1 MDEARRKE
9 NLVYHKALGIPLQDC
24 PPNHYQFLG
33 IDPAETDAAIIRQA
47 AIQRLQQIKSGDL
60 GEIGEALDR
69 RIRKVAKIIL
79 DPNLRAK
86 YDQQLQSNAKSAA
99 PSAGVTGSSPPNVSP
114 PPETP
119 ESDHTPVSQAP
130 ISQAP
135 DPAAAPTAVAQ
146 VETATSQV
154 PPTNLKVQR
163 AATATQDAADA
174 TPQKFAIKSPM
185 IWGAVALV
193 LLLNVGILAYLF
205 TLIPGESEVAQAD
218 AASPTSEADDTQTEN
233 GNKLYSETSAETSD
247 GSDEPANPELEDEG
261 DASTE
266 EALGGEVVQTAGN
279 LTEKEMGGAAP
290 IPVTKPDEPKLE
302 EDASKPFERLNSEVD
317 LPQIS
322 DATALQTEAITLGVI
337 SSTAVDSLRLEI
349 DSGAADLEANH
360 RFRIEPLQEEGK
372 PIERWSVKVEGA
384 DGTGTDRSV
393 AHFFVDNIRRLR
405 FHWGVGVTFAIAD
418 QLRNSILTCTC
429 DTGRHA
435 IMLRTP
441 GRVAGMPLIL
451 DDRKLEEEIPIS
463 TWPLEENLFFELT
476 AIKNFG
482 SSVTVEPETR
492 KAKLGENIVI
502 YVGPPNSAAR
512 GEIIVSCRKG
522 KDGKVEFSVK
532 PKYRL
537 GDNKKVAELTAP
549 SVSVAI
555 GKLHRLLASM
565 ADEYAGAHAAY
576 PGLLAQMNALNRKK
590 PGSLQEAGAIS
601 RARVQTQG
609 LIDKAEGVIKRAS
622 KQLPESYAALNQLI
636 EAAHLGKRLHGEAE
650 IEYQVG
656 ATTQEGELPLVF
668 GNSQPPP
675 IDKASGFDFVAQDA
689 PAVGFW
695 MILEPFHVVQ
705 LAPGGD
711 LRVFDITGKNVVGK
725 GTWKKERGQI
735 KFSSERGLQES
746 YTMKNGFALVS
757 QSGKILY
764 RKFNR

>member
-1 MDEARRKE
+1 MGEARRKE
-9 NLVYHKALGIPLQDC
+9 DLVYHKVLGIPLKDC
-24 PPNHYQFLG
+24 PPNHYQLLG
-33 IDPAETDAAIIRQA
+33 IDSAETDAAIIRQA
-47 AIQRLQQIKSGDL
+47 AIQRLQQIKLGNL

-79 DPNLRAK
+79 DPNTRAK
-86 YDQQLQSNAKSAA
+86 YDQQLQNIAKPAS
-99 PSAGVTGSSPPNVSP
+99 PQVGSTVSSPSNVSP
-114 PPETP
+114 SPEKPETANMP
-119 ESDHTPVSQAP
+119 ASRPPVSQAP
-130 ISQAP
+130 F
-135 DPAAAPTAVAQ
+135 PTAPPVA
-146 VETATSQV
+146 V
-154 PPTNLKVQR
+154 PPTNPNVQHSSTTTQEEPDPTLK
-163 AATATQDAADA
+163 
-174 TPQKFAIKSPM
+174 KFSIRSPM

-193 LLLNVGILAYLF
+193 LILNVGILAYLY
-205 TLIPGESEVAQAD
+205 TLIPRESEVAQTD
-218 AASPTSEADDTQTEN
+218 TVSPTSEADDRETESKD
-233 GNKLYSETSAETSD
+233 KLQSDDTTASDMTSETSGGDE
-247 GSDEPANPELEDEG
+247 EPADLEPEGEDEEKT
-261 DASTE
+261 STDKV
-266 EALGGEVVQTAGN
+266 LDGEVVQTSGN
-279 LTEKEMGGAAP
+279 LTENEMGIAAP
-290 IPVTKPDEPKLE
+290 IAVTNKEEPSLK

-372 PIERWSVKVEGA
+372 PVERWSVKVEGA

-476 AIKNFG
+476 AVKNFG

-502 YVGPPNSAAR
+502 YVGAPNSAAR

-537 GDNKKVAELTAP
+537 GDNKKLAELTAP

-555 GKLHRLLASM
+555 GKLHRLLAGM
-565 ADEYAGAHAAY
+565 ADEYAGAQAAY

-695 MILEPFHVVQ
+695 MVLEPFHVVQ

-711 LRVFDITGKNVVGK
+711 LRVFDITGKKVVGK

-757 QSGKILY
+757 RSGKILY